1 MGCLEYKKNVNS
13 QNGEDGIIEYIFDKL
28 NIKEGNF
35 IEFGAWDGKHL
46 SNCLNLVDKGWTG
59 IYIEG
64 DSLKYRDLQENFG
77 SNERIT
83 CVLDYVS
90 FKDSNNLD
98 CIIERSGHKN
108 LEFDFLSI
116 DVDGLD
122 YNIFEDLKR
131 NLPKVVCIEVNAGHS
146 PIYENII
153 PQEISKNNIGQSIK
167 VISDLA
173 RQKGYFPLCYTG
185 NLFLISKEYENI
197 FSEDI
202 KDIKSIYIDFLNH
215 LNESE
220 IFYLYEIF
228 VIGKEKNF
236 PYFQNEVLE
245 NFWTNK
251 NILC

>member
-215 LNESE
+215 LSESE
-220 IFYLYEIF
+220 IFYLYDIF
-228 VIGKEKNF
+228 VVNKEKNF
-236 PYFQNEVLE
+236 PYLQNEILE
-245 NFWTNK
+245 NFVINK
-251 NILC
+251 NLLC